1 MKRRTPQRKANENA
15 TRSRQ
20 KRTRSK
26 RNENQD
32 EDDDFKLSN
41 SVKKPPVAAKMN
53 EKKMGLKLTTGEKTK
68 QHPVSDGMCDEEK
81 EKGSLEYCPICQF
94 PFKYLV
100 GQNEDWHVS
109 DCLTSRG
116 NTSSQG
122 YNNMSP
128 VLEL

>member
-1 MKRRTPQRKANENA
+1 MKTSRR
-15 TRSRQ
+15 

-26 RNENQD
+26 RNDIDN
-32 EDDDFKLSN
+32 EDDDFKPSN
-41 SVKKPPVAAKMN
+41 SVKKSPAAVENK
-53 EKKMGLKLTTGEKTK
+53 EKKMGLKLTTKKTNELS
-68 QHPVSDGMCDEEK
+68 VSDGMCDR

-100 GQNEDWHVS
+100 GQNEEWHVS

-122 YNNMSP
+122 
-128 VLEL
+128 VATIHLKLI